1 MQVQDYQL
9 RIKELEKANRILQK
23 KLERSEANRVLL
35 EESNDKKE
43 FLLKK
48 IITELGES
56 KKIVEQRS
64 QDLEQVLQNLQ
75 ATQAQL
81 VESEKMSA
89 LGVMVAGVAH
99 EINNPISFIFGNLT
113 HVSQYAEDL
122 FHLLESYQ
130 QYCPNLTPE
139 LQAVIEATEIDF
151 IQEDFPKLLDSMT
164 VGAERIKKI
173 ILSLRNFSR
182 LDEAVIKDV
191 DIHDGLDSTLMILQN
206 QLKAKSDN
214 TEIQIITEYGNLPRV
229 ECYAGLLNQ
238 VFMNIIINAIDALEK
253 SLNPQIKISTKSKGN
268 LVLIKIADNGM
279 GIPPEVKQKI
289 FNPFFTTKPVGKG
302 TGLGLSTS
310 YQIIVD
316 KHNGKLECHST
327 PGISTEFVITLP
339 QKYGRWGDKE
349 MGRQGD
355 KGTIN

>member
-1 MQVQDYQL
+1 MESEEYEQ

-23 KLERSEANRVLL
+23 KLERSEANRIAL

-48 IITELGES
+48 VITELEES
-56 KKIVEQRS
+56 KQILEQRS
-64 QDLEQVLQNLQ
+64 QDLEQALQNLQ
-75 ATQAQL
+75 AMQAQL

-99 EINNPISFIFGNLT
+99 EINNPISFIYGNLT
-113 HVSQYAEDL
+113 HVAEYAEDL
-122 FHLLESYQ
+122 FNLLKSYQ
-130 QYCPNLTPE
+130 EYCPNPTPE
-139 LQAVIEATEIDF
+139 LQAEIEATEVDF
-151 IQEDFPKLLDSMT
+151 IKEDFPKLLNSMT

-182 LDEAVIKDV
+182 LDEAEIKDV

-206 QLKAKSDN
+206 QFKAQSN
-214 TEIQIITEYGNLPRV
+214 RPEIQIIKEYVNLPRV
-229 ECYAGLLNQ
+229 ECYAGPLNQ

-253 SLNPQIKISTKSKGN
+253 SLNPQIKISTETQGN

-279 GIPPEVKQKI
+279 GITQEVHKKI

-316 KHNGKLECHST
+316 KHGGKLECHST
-327 PGISTEFVITLP
+327 PGLGTEFVITLP
-339 QKYGRWGDKE
+339 QEYGG
-349 MGRQGD
+349 
-355 KGTIN
+355 

>member
-1 MQVQDYQL
+1 MESEEYEQ

-23 KLERSEANRVLL
+23 KLERSEANRIAL

-48 IITELGES
+48 VITELEES
-56 KKIVEQRS
+56 KQILEQRS
-64 QDLEQVLQNLQ
+64 QDLEQALQNLQ
-75 ATQAQL
+75 AMQAQL

-99 EINNPISFIFGNLT
+99 EINNPISFIYGNLT
-113 HVSQYAEDL
+113 HVAEYAEDL
-122 FHLLESYQ
+122 FNLLESYQ
-130 QYCPNLTPE
+130 EYCPNPTPE
-139 LQAVIEATEIDF
+139 LQAEIEATEVDF
-151 IQEDFPKLLDSMT
+151 IKEDFPKLLNSMT

-182 LDEAVIKDV
+182 LDEAEIKDV

-206 QLKAKSDN
+206 QFKAQSN
-214 TEIQIITEYGNLPRV
+214 HPEIQIIKEYGNLPRV
-229 ECYAGLLNQ
+229 ECYAGPLNQ

-253 SLNPQIKISTKSKGN
+253 SLNPQIKISTETQGN

-279 GIPPEVKQKI
+279 GITQEVHKKI

-316 KHNGKLECHST
+316 KHGGKLECHST
-327 PGISTEFVITLP
+327 PGLGTEFVITLP
-339 QKYGRWGDKE
+339 QKYGRWGEGE
-349 MGRQGD
+349 MGGS
-355 KGTIN
+355 